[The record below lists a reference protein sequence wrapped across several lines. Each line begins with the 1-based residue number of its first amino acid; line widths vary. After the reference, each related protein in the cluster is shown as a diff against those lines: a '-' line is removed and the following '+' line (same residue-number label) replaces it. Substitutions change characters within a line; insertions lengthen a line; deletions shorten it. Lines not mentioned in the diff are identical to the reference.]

1 MRNLLTELWKLLL
14 ITIIGVAGSV
24 TLGLMMHGIDVFGP
38 SRPDFAYVAFGASGA
53 FILAIYHLRGLSNT
67 ITAAVCISAVQFV
80 VATVWLP
87 TLNSVIWS
95 FGVNLP
101 VVWLAFL
108 FERKLATFHW
118 GKFAVVG
125 IVYGV
130 MFVLLTL
137 LVGVLRSMEAMPALV
152 FRENFLDGFLIGLG
166 MGLGVQAAEAFLQSL
181 THAKQGDKAKPH
193 PGAA

>member
-1 MRNLLTELWKLLL
+1 MRTLLTELWKLAL
-14 ITIIGVAGSV
+14 ITVIGVAGSV
-24 TLGLMMHGIDVFGP
+24 TLGLMMHGIDVFAP
-38 SRPDFAYVAFGASGA
+38 SRAEFAYVAFGASGA

-67 ITAAVCISAVQFV
+67 ITAAVSISAVQFV
-80 VATVWLP
+80 VATLWVP
-87 TLNSVIWS
+87 TLNAVIWS

-108 FERKLATFHW
+108 FERKLASFHQW
-118 GKFAVVG
+118 KFAVVG

-137 LVGVLRSMEAMPALV
+137 LVGVLRTMDVMPAEV
-152 FRENFLDGFLIGLG
+152 FRENFFDGFLIGLG

-181 THAKQGDKAKPH
+181 AH
-193 PGAA
+193 PGGEERGKQTPAKV